1 MLAKKLKITAA
12 FILSVFLLSNGLPT
26 LALAA
31 NEKNYDPFAVET
43 IEKAPQKK
51 TTFSERLK
59 ERQGHQE
66 KQTFVIDNVLPGH
79 LYIPKDTK
87 FRVEL
92 IQDVSSKNNKT
103 GEEVNFKILENV
115 IINNV
120 IIIPKD
126 TIGIGYV
133 YEARKAGGL
142 GRKGKLSVAGREIRT
157 VNNIKVPLRWG
168 LQGHGNTD
176 GGAGVVVAAVSIVGG
191 LFMKGSNIT
200 FPAGTDFEV
209 IVKNNVDLMA
219 TPENLAEVMNPKK
232 VHGLELQVVPR

>member
-1 MLAKKLKITAA
+1 MI
-12 FILSVFLLSNGLPT
+12 
-26 LALAA
+26 
-31 NEKNYDPFAVET
+31 
-43 IEKAPQKK
+43 
-51 TTFSERLK
+51 
-59 ERQGHQE
+59 QE
-66 KQTFVIDNVLPGH
+66 
-79 LYIPKDTK
+79 
-87 FRVEL
+87 
-92 IQDVSSKNNKT
+92 VSSKNNKT

-142 GRKGKLSVAGREIRT
+142 GRKGNLSVAGREIRT
-157 VNNIKVPLRWG
+157 VNNIKVSLRWG

-176 GGAGVVVAAVSIVGG
+176 GGAGVVVGVVVAAVSIVGG